1 MTWQTDP
8 PIFPDNKSYFTALLL
23 AGAVVVILLIS
34 RSAF

>member
-8 PIFPDNKSYFTALLL
+8 PIFPDFRSIVTALLM
-23 AGAVVVILLIS
+23 AGAVVVLLLIS

>member
-8 PIFPDNKSYFTALLL
+8 PIFPDKKSYFMAAFLIAAVAAL
-23 AGAVVVILLIS
+23 LLIS